1 MASEELF
8 KDVPPFP
15 NDISTVQMST
25 ISLSRLRENDA
36 ATAQQASTA
45 CAELG
50 FFFLDL
56 RGDSLGEAMV
66 ECIDELFYIGKDIFD
81 LPESVKNQYLHDIPK
96 SFLGFKPRGAAKT
109 ETKQPDRFEW
119 FNLGQDGLMGTTDL
133 QPLPDFVLKR
143 IDYFKRHLSLPQ
155 DTFSA
160 LQRPTEP
167 SGTAIRLIKTFASP
181 DDEDLR
187 TSMAHHTDFGTITLL
202 ANIVGGLQILKRG
215 GSASDE
221 GAWRWVRPQ
230 PGCLIVNL
238 GDAMVQWSGGA
249 LRSNMHRIRYAPG
262 EQRAV
267 DRYSLAMLFRPEQ
280 NASMKPRVTRSAE
293 GVEDTDLTAWEWEVK
308 RMMAYSRG
316 EAQAE
321 SKGGTAIKA

>member
-1 MASEELF
+1 
-8 KDVPPFP
+8 
-15 NDISTVQMST
+15 
-25 ISLSRLRENDA
+25 
-36 ATAQQASTA
+36 
-45 CAELG
+45 
-50 FFFLDL
+50 
-56 RGDSLGEAMV
+56 
-66 ECIDELFYIGKDIFD
+66 
-81 LPESVKNQYLHDIPK
+81 
-96 SFLGFKPRGAAKT
+96 
-109 ETKQPDRFEW
+109 
-119 FNLGQDGLMGTTDL
+119 MGTTDL

-143 IDYFKRHLSLPQ
+143 IDYFKRFASYGQQIATVLNRILARHLSLPQ